1 MTEVQ
6 IFTKQRRCIACPEC
20 GKGEF
25 AVDHI
30 IESGGTFGPWFCN
43 LCGFG
48 FQGKADKGGPIT
60 VEAATTRKKITRDLI
75 RLRIEDVRNLYFEV
89 EAMEFTDRNNEPGS
103 KNYYYDEHSCAVNFL
118 RGVVETF
125 TDNEPDPH
133 GIFEL
138 IASRPA
144 PEARDDRAFEPSDVM
159 TIEAGK
165 PNPRLTSVS

>member
-1 MTEVQ
+1 MTEVKV
-6 IFTKQRRCIACPEC
+6 FTKQRRCIACPEC

-25 AVDHI
+25 EVGHM
-30 IESGGTFGPWFCN
+30 IEAGGTFGPWFCK

-48 FQGKADKGGPIT
+48 FEGKADKGGPIT
-60 VEAATTRKKITRDLI
+60 IEAVTTRKKITRDLI
-75 RLRIEDVRNLYFEV
+75 RLRIEDIRNLYFEV
-89 EAMEFTDRNNEPGS
+89 EAMEFTDCDNDHDT
-103 KNYYYDEHSCAVNFL
+103 KNYYYTGHSCAVNFL
-118 RGVVETF
+118 RGVIETF

-144 PEARDDRAFEPSDVM
+144 PEARHEGAFESRDVM
-159 TIEAGK
+159 SIEAGR